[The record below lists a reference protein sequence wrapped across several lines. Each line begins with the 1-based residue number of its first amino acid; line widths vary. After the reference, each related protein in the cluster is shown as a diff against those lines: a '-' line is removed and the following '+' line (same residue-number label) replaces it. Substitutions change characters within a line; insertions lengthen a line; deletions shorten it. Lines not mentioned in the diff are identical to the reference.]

1 MLPLLPPRRCSRDAA
16 LGYWQYSSVPET
28 LLAGRVGIGGGGI
41 IELAEASPETVC
53 TVDLPQQ
60 HLSAGEV
67 DEDFDFEAHAKHM
80 LVNGLD
86 QIGLTL
92 EDADAIEAF
101 EADRPAFMPVT
112 A

>member
-1 MLPLLPPRRCSRDAA
+1 QQFGFEAVVAPSFADIFRSNCAKIGLLCVQLDEKVVRQ
-16 LGYWQYSSVPET
+16 L
-28 LLAGRVGIGGGGI
+28 
-41 IELAEASPETVC
+41 IERAEASPETVG

-60 HLSAGEV
+60 HRSAGEV

-101 EADRPAFMPVT
+101 EADRPSFMPVT